1 MNKLKVRSSN
11 LLFPSSY
18 PARSAE
24 DVKTCWYLAESTPKF
39 VYPGPFYLSIRQ
51 YMWKWKNS
59 SLINQSQICLSA
71 WSCCWSLSQLLPC
84 SLSMFFTLKTSALSW
99 ECLKGLHGKSMWNY
113 LSRKKLLF
121 SLNDLRQQFF
131 TLSNSDKRTD
141 CLSCLT
147 SKYSKKSYF
156 Y

>member
-1 MNKLKVRSSN
+1 MSKLKMYSSN

-18 PARSAE
+18 PASSAE
-24 DVKTCWYLAESTPKF
+24 DQNLLISSRVNSKF
-39 VYPGPFYLSIRQ
+39 VYPGPLYLSIRQ
-51 YMWKWKNS
+51 YMWKWKSS
-59 SLINQSQICLSA
+59 SLINQSQICLNA

>member
-1 MNKLKVRSSN
+1 MLQQFTLPKQLSCKLCGGCQN
-11 LLFPSSY
+11 LLISS
-18 PARSAE
+18 RVNS
-24 DVKTCWYLAESTPKF
+24 KF
-39 VYPGPFYLSIRQ
+39 VYPGPLYLSIRQ
-51 YMWKWKNS
+51 YMWKWKSS
-59 SLINQSQICLSA
+59 SLINQSQICLNA

>member
-1 MNKLKVRSSN
+1 MLQQFTLPKQPSCTLCRGCQN
-11 LLFPSSY
+11 LLISS
-18 PARSAE
+18 RVNS
-24 DVKTCWYLAESTPKF
+24 KF
-39 VYPGPFYLSIRQ
+39 VYLGPFYLSIRQ

-59 SLINQSQICLSA
+59 SLINQSQICLNA

>member
-1 MNKLKVRSSN
+1 MN
-11 LLFPSSY
+11 
-18 PARSAE
+18 
-24 DVKTCWYLAESTPKF
+24 VKTSCKSQLQVCVSSSTLTIHHAARVEMGVGSF
-39 VYPGPFYLSIRQ
+39 
-51 YMWKWKNS
+51 
-59 SLINQSQICLSA
+59 LINQSQICPNA
-71 WSCCWSLSQLLPC
+71 WSCCWSLSHLLRC
-84 SLSMFFTLKTSALSW
+84 SLSVSTLKSSALSW
-99 ECLKGLHGKSMWNY
+99 ECLKGLHSKSMRNY